1 MGENRDF
8 KGVWIPKEIWLD
20 RSLSALDKIILV
32 EVDSLDNED
41 GCYASNQ
48 HFAEFCQCSESAV
61 TKSISKLKSKGYI
74 RQESFDG
81 RKRVLRSCFSYTCK
95 ADLEDGTSQSSKIY
109 DAESENMTGSLYID
123 NNINNNINNTSIK
136 PSISSSNRTFQ
147 DEFEVLWKKYPKKQG
162 KQKAMSAFIKARGKG
177 IAYETISQGL
187 DNYNEWLKATKKELK
202 YTKNGDTWFGNHC
215 WDDEYAVDG
224 SQQQIKS
231 SFMERLDMA

>member
-1 MGENRDF
+1 MGEDREF

-20 RSLSALDKIILV
+20 RSLSALDKMILV
-32 EVDSLDNED
+32 EIDSLDNED

-81 RKRVLRSCFSYTCK
+81 RKRVLRSCFTYSCK
-95 ADLEDGTSQSSKIY
+95 AEQEDSTEQSSKFY
-109 DAESENMTGSLYID
+109 DAESENMTGSIYID
-123 NNINNNINNTSIK
+123 NNINNKSINTSTNTSISTSK
-136 PSISSSNRTFQ
+136 ANFK
-147 DEFEVLWKKYPKKQG
+147 DEFEIIWKKYPKKQG
-162 KQKAMSAFIKARGKG
+162 KQKAMSAFIKAREKG
-177 IAYETISQGL
+177 IGYETISQGL

-215 WDDEYAVDG
+215 WDDEYKVDE
-224 SQQQIKS
+224 SQQKKET
-231 SFMERLDMA
+231 FAERLARL